1 MVNPIQELTKKFKK
15 PTMDPLSYEI
25 LKSEIIRTKILFI
38 FFASTSVIM
47 SVIFVVFHEW
57 IVKETGG
64 HFPFYAVLGVNLG
77 TAIYELIINR
87 VFNRFLQKRK
97 GVFCVARF
105 GNVLIEISSVGLLLV

>member
-64 HFPFYAVLGVNLG
+64 HFPF
-77 TAIYELIINR
+77 TP
-87 VFNRFLQKRK
+87 F
-97 GVFCVARF
+97 
-105 GNVLIEISSVGLLLV
+105 

>member
-47 SVIFVVFHEW
+47 TLIFVVFHQW
-57 IVKETGG
+57 IVKKREAT
-64 HFPFYAVLGVNLG
+64 FLFTPF
-77 TAIYELIINR
+77 
-87 VFNRFLQKRK
+87 
-97 GVFCVARF
+97 
-105 GNVLIEISSVGLLLV
+105 